1 MFSYNSRK
9 LRGDKYFLY
18 SFNYNIMSLHL
29 YESRDLPLDPFL
41 HYFDSQHGRESSKP
55 FDPHHKQPKSFG
67 DHSHKRRGRSRRNR
81 QWHWREICESKI
93 LQQFKNSFIKGNSTI
108 GLLASNQLQVYWYV
122 KTSLQGTKI
131 MQQNINTKNVTR
143 GN

>member
-1 MFSYNSRK
+1 MIIKCSVIINGSYVEINIFFTALITISWVFICMSHVTYHWTHSYTTLTASMAGRVVNLLICATNSRK
-9 LRGDKYFLY
+9 ALAITVTRGVAGVGVTVNDTGGKYARGKYY
-18 SFNYNIMSLHL
+18 SFI
-29 YESRDLPLDPFL
+29 
-41 HYFDSQHGRESSKP
+41 
-55 FDPHHKQPKSFG
+55 
-67 DHSHKRRGRSRRNR
+67 
-81 QWHWREICESKI
+81 I
-93 LQQFKNSFIKGNSTI
+93 GNSTI